1 MLCLLER
8 HGSALNCIPPW
19 EVRNEKERMAG
30 KWPFWPVQLL
40 KTLRRNP
47 LPLGLRRVFIVEVKE
62 EPRSRLHAM
71 ETENKEVGRR

>member
-1 MLCLLER
+1 
-8 HGSALNCIPPW
+8 
-19 EVRNEKERMAG
+19 MAG